1 MLFLWYRVDSQSKS
15 YIWPK
20 LVKPELQSSR
30 LYYFDNTFGMY
41 GVFAGLCLSSNIIG
55 VVIWTAIILSRSS
68 LFRGVRCFSDFLT
81 NFPDICALMRDAA
94 RWQTVVILLTPFEL
108 LFVSISQL
116 LVLFRLL
123 DFAAALN
130 VDASATRRF
139 QMVRKAAVW
148 ILVIGN
154 AIGLVGGGIATSHYL
169 EIPVHIKDAQ
179 EKFEIPDLFGAAES
193 FKLAVKSFEEG
204 NKSLALEEMSEAVVL
219 MMMLTMFAAAGV
231 LCARSISIVMRSS
244 LHPAQRL
251 RQRIFYTV
259 VIVFLTSVLRAAH
272 ACFVAATNHGQNISA
287 SLDLELCDGLSNLCD
302 AKCFKKCASLPADIA
317 TLLAQSSP

>member
-1 MLFLWYRVDSQSKS
+1 
-15 YIWPK
+15 
-20 LVKPELQSSR
+20 
-30 LYYFDNTFGMY
+30 MY
-41 GVFAGLCLSSNIIG
+41 GMFTGLCLSSNIIG
-55 VVIWTAIILSRSS
+55 AVIWTAMILSRSA
-68 LFRGVRCFSDFLT
+68 LFRGVRFFPDFLT
-81 NFPDICALMRDAA
+81 KLPEISDLMRDAA

-139 QMVRKAAVW
+139 QMARKAAVW

-154 AIGLVGGGIATSHYL
+154 AIGLVGGGIATAHYL
-169 EIPVHIKDAQ
+169 EIPVHLKDAQ
-179 EKFEIPDLFGAAES
+179 EKFAIPDFFGALGS
-193 FKLAVKSFEEG
+193 FERAVKSFDEG
-204 NKSLALEEMSEAVVL
+204 NKRLALEEMSEAVVL
-219 MMMLTMFAAAGV
+219 MTMLTMFAAAGV

-259 VIVFLTSVLRAAH
+259 AIIFLTSVLRTAYAI
-272 ACFVAATNHGQNISA
+272 FVAITNQGQNISA
-287 SLDLELCDGLSNLCD
+287 SFDHELCDFTKLCD
-302 AKCFKKCASLPADIA
+302 AQCFKRCARSPTFLDTIIA
-317 TLLAQSSP
+317 VIVFQGGLDAALGHFYTST